1 MFDYEHELFRTDATF
16 VIVIIVL
23 SNIITMNSK
32 FVNETDGSVPLA
44 QSSSWIILVWWSFL
58 RNKNIQTRLESKVS
72 TLLRYVFWVHLS
84 GITTP
89 SISLIWNVFEKNVF
103 GVESKASV
111 P

>member
-44 QSSSWIILVWWSFL
+44 QSSS
-58 RNKNIQTRLESKVS
+58 
-72 TLLRYVFWVHLS
+72 
-84 GITTP
+84 
-89 SISLIWNVFEKNVF
+89 
-103 GVESKASV
+103 
-111 P
+111 